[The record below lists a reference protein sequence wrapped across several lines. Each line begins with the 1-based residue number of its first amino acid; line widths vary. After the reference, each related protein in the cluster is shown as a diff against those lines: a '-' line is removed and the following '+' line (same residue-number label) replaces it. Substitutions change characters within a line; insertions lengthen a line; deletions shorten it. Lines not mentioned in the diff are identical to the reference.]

1 MAGGRGRTS
10 MKLSRSSNL
19 LMMIVVAV
27 AAAAADFAN
36 ASELPSTPRI
46 LGQCKDKPFWREQ
59 IPPPP
64 STKHPHTQHIKCIT
78 SISFESNDG

>member
-1 MAGGRGRTS
+1 

-36 ASELPSTPRI
+36 ASELPATPRI

-64 STKHPHTQHIKCIT
+64 QQNIHTH
-78 SISFESNDG
+78 NNNNNNNLRN

>member
-1 MAGGRGRTS
+1 

-27 AAAAADFAN
+27 AAAADLAN
-36 ASELPSTPRI
+36 ASELPATPRI
-46 LGQCKDKPFWREQ
+46 LRQCKDEPFWREQ

-64 STKHPHTQHIKCIT
+64 QKHPPTLQIQ
-78 SISFESNDG
+78 